1 MALPPAR
8 ALPHGSGTARS
19 KAVAP
24 SGAETLQLEPVT
36 LPAVSRLQSLGGLST
51 SIPEVDL
58 GGLSLSYS
66 SIGNTGGVRL
76 WPCSPFV
83 TLVSGLIILL
93 SFPGLS
99 DPWASGQLAPWRH
112 SPEAQVTAV
121 KLLPEVR
128 SRQGAGTR
136 GLPGGSSLWP
146 PLLPPKPPKPMR
158 QGHRL
163 TETEWWLSCWGWA
176 GGRESCLLSPQTSA
190 AQLACPTGLP
200 APS

>member
-76 WPCSPFV
+76 RPCSPFV

-93 SFPGLS
+93 SFP
-99 DPWASGQLAPWRH
+99 
-112 SPEAQVTAV
+112 
-121 KLLPEVR
+121 
-128 SRQGAGTR
+128 AGMYSCPCYYYPNR
-136 GLPGGSSLWP
+136 AGSSDRASFVIGIDLRSGTMTSDHWIKRGTA
-146 PLLPPKPPKPMR
+146 LLMS
-158 QGHRL
+158 L
-163 TETEWWLSCWGWA
+163 DN
-176 GGRESCLLSPQTSA
+176 
-190 AQLACPTGLP
+190 
-200 APS
+200 